1 MRQRVYRGTRLQK
14 WSIRLVAFMW
24 TILGVTSLIAILN
37 PVPNSLFQQAFNHSN
52 IAIAIFVTITLGRG
66 LVGLVQPKRYWFWF
80 RAGSFNV
87 AHNSVR
93 GWSLVLAA
101 GAWIACASLTPFSLP
116 DWLIVWGVVS
126 FLWLILPYSVYNS
139 TEVNMQSSSS
149 LNTNLFSDNSYD
161 INPAT
166 GMPMHGGTR
175 DTGGCLYGHSSPD
188 D

>member
-14 WSIRLVAFMW
+14 CTIRLVAFMW
-24 TILGVTSLIAILN
+24 TILGVIGLVAILN

-52 IAIAIFVTITLGRG
+52 IAIAIFVAITLGRG

-139 TEVNMQSSSS
+139 TEVNME
-149 LNTNLFSDNSYD
+149 TPCVFGNSQGIQEG

-166 GMPMHGGTR
+166 GLPMAGAR
-175 DTGGCLYGHSSPD
+175 DIAGHPYGRSD
-188 D
+188 